1 MRKINCIGNLFCEEA
16 IEKPILLMLGS
27 SAFSHS
33 LDPKAECRIVSIEHV
48 VRSRQHAVSRST
60 LVNGERKKTGA
71 AHG

>member
-1 MRKINCIGNLFCEEA
+1 M
-16 IEKPILLMLGS
+16 
-27 SAFSHS
+27 SAPEGKADVPREPGHFRFG
-33 LDPKAECRIVSIEHV
+33 PKAECRIVSIEHV

>member
-1 MRKINCIGNLFCEEA
+1 MMSVRWGQADLTLERRHF
-16 IEKPILLMLGS
+16 G
-27 SAFSHS
+27 
-33 LDPKAECRIVSIEHV
+33 PKAECRIVSIEHV

>member
-1 MRKINCIGNLFCEEA
+1 M
-16 IEKPILLMLGS
+16 LLVFGAPCQHPLLVGRE
-27 SAFSHS
+27 HGRTIP
-33 LDPKAECRIVSIEHV
+33 LAECRIVSIEHV